1 MPVYAIAQGP
11 TVNRAMHDDY
21 VAKAIPHL
29 GGARRE
35 DPRRHRG
42 ARRHRGSRSTIRA
55 SSCSSSRRARRSSAG
70 TSRRSTRAI
79 LPLRLASVPGNS
91 RRHRRRMRVLH
102 ALDHVIVAVRDLEAA
117 TATYERLLGRSPSWR
132 GGTRR
137 WARANT
143 LFRLANTY
151 LELLAP
157 AGAGPG
163 ASQIEAQVSRATA
176 RAWRA
181 WPSAPTT
188 PRSVRPSCARAG
200 SRRPTRSTGSGRDER
215 TGAKRE
221 WRNVLLPTD
230 ATRGVWMFAIEHL
243 SPPEALPP
251 GALAVAGDA
260 RGRGARPRGRADDRP
275 RGGAAPSTGRSSACA
290 SRSTSS
296 FEARGV
302 RLQFFRVGGVTVEV
316 ASRLAAPA
324 DPAPGPAVGLA
335 WRVPD
340 ADRARARLADAGF
353 AVERRPDRQ
362 QARHARVYG
371 RGATPTACPRS

>member
-1 MPVYAIAQGP
+1 M
-11 TVNRAMHDDY
+11 
-21 VAKAIPHL
+21 
-29 GGARRE
+29 
-35 DPRRHRG
+35 
-42 ARRHRGSRSTIRA
+42 
-55 SSCSSSRRARRSSAG
+55 
-70 TSRRSTRAI
+70 
-79 LPLRLASVPGNS
+79 
-91 RRHRRRMRVLH
+91 LH
-102 ALDHVIVAVRDLEAA
+102 ALDHVIVAVRDLGAA

-132 GGTRR
+132 GGHPALGT
-137 WARANT
+137 ANT

-163 ASQIEAQVSRATA
+163 ASQIEARLARDGEGLAGLAFATDDAAECTAELRARGLAATDPIDGA
-176 RAWRA
+176 
-181 WPSAPTT
+181 
-188 PRSVRPSCARAG
+188 
-200 SRRPTRSTGSGRDER
+200 GRDER
-215 TGAKRE
+215 TDAKRE

-251 GALAVAGDA
+251 AALAVAGDA
-260 RGRGARPRGRADDRP
+260 AVEALDHAVVQTTDPEAALRLYATQLGLRLALDR
-275 RGGAAPSTGRSSACA
+275 
-290 SRSTSS
+290 S

-324 DPAPGPAVGLA
+324 EPAPDRLWGLA

-353 AVERRPDRQ
+353 TVSAVRNGNKPGT
-362 QARHARVYG
+362 RVCTVEEG
-371 RGATPTACPRS
+371 THGVATLMIAPG